1 MFTPSWCSKRYL
13 HYCRC
18 SSTEKQMFKEREQN
32 VRVWKIM
39 PVKRV
44 SDWSALKKMGKQCS
58 SKLCQNSH
66 HSKGAKDLRS
76 SGQHSRTKGV
86 GPTAVSEH
94 NEPLLNIHWATAKYP
109 LPCPGQSLH
118 FPLWKQWWGFK
129 LTGTFGCPGDAQA
142 GQGADP
148 NGGCKG
154 RFRSSSTTGAQLLSN
169 PVTQQLGKRTPCVGR
184 WGAN

>member
-1 MFTPSWCSKRYL
+1 MLLSIQIRGKKKKKKTIYKKELPPWSVHSLLMQQEIFGYL

-44 SDWSALKKMGKQCS
+44 SDWPALKKMGKQCS
-58 SKLCQNSH
+58 SKLCQDSH

-94 NEPLLNIHWATAKYP
+94 NEPLLNIH
-109 LPCPGQSLH
+109 
-118 FPLWKQWWGFK
+118 
-129 LTGTFGCPGDAQA
+129 
-142 GQGADP
+142 
-148 NGGCKG
+148 
-154 RFRSSSTTGAQLLSN
+154 
-169 PVTQQLGKRTPCVGR
+169 
-184 WGAN
+184 